1 MFKSKKNKIKDID
14 EIKETTEDIEESA
27 DEEAE
32 DGENTE
38 TEEAED
44 EIQAEAESDEDNF
57 AEGIPDALVNELDEE
72 DFEDF
77 EEEEAEEKPF
87 FLTGSDV
94 FHIVRILAFIVFV
107 VSIVYSVSHPNKLAA
122 TIVMYV
128 SILFIITLF
137 MAEKK

>member
-32 DGENTE
+32 DEGP
-38 TEEAED
+38 AE
-44 EIQAEAESDEDNF
+44 AEAESDEDNF